1 MLESVFEQVHDVKHL
16 ITTFGLVL
24 GAQVENDR
32 LAPLVELSDSIQQID
47 NQLSRNI
54 NAAFVCLNL
63 VDGFDGIDDNQRVYI
78 RQHIVQLL

>member
-1 MLESVFEQVHDVKHL
+1 MFKSVLKQIHDIKHL
-16 ITTFGLVL
+16 IATFGLVL

-32 LAPLVELSDSIQQID
+32 LTPLVELPDSIKQID

-63 VDGFDGIDDNQRVYI
+63 VDSFDGINDN
-78 RQHIVQLL
+78 